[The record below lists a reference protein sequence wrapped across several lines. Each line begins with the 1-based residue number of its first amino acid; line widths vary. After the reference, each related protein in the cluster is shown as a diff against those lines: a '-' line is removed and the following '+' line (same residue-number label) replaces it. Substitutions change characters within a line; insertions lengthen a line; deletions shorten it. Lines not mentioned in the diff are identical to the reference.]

1 MRTLEPVTIDP
12 RRHDAVLFDLDA
24 VVTAEGSAFDST
36 VRLVRQLHEIGVD
49 TAVFSSDGGPDLLAS
64 AGLGDLFAVHA
75 DGPIEAADQ
84 LGVRPGRCAVVSDDA
99 AGVQA
104 GRDGGFALVIGVDR
118 TGHRD
123 ALRRFGADTT

>member
-64 AGLGDLFAVHA
+64 AASI
-75 DGPIEAADQ
+75 GPSACTANRSPTYARSPC
-84 LGVRPGRCAVVSDDA
+84 GPVTVGCPSCPMRYRPSAWRLA
-99 AGVQA
+99 
-104 GRDGGFALVIGVDR
+104 
-118 TGHRD
+118 
-123 ALRRFGADTT
+123 